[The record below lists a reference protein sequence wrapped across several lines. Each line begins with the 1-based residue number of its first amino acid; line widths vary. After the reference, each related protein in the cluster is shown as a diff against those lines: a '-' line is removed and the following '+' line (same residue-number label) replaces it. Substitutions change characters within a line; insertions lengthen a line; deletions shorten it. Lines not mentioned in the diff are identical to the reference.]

1 MKKII
6 LTVGLLIGSVLSAN
20 AQSNSDRYFIGAFNP
35 LSESQS
41 IWKDGLNRID
51 NEDIAIFFI
60 TNRVLQYRIAFNHFS
75 HLKKST
81 DPIVLDM
88 PIAKLENM
96 DNIVSATELLNFK
109 DADSAYNWMADI
121 FPAQIAELNHHNEV
135 RTKIYVIDTNK
146 FYKSNPALE
155 EPDMMKVIEVRI
167 WAEDIPD
174 HILNT
179 M

>member
-1 MKKII
+1 
-6 LTVGLLIGSVLSAN
+6 
-20 AQSNSDRYFIGAFNP
+20 
-35 LSESQS
+35 
-41 IWKDGLNRID
+41 
-51 NEDIAIFFI
+51 
-60 TNRVLQYRIAFNHFS
+60 
-75 HLKKST
+75 
-81 DPIVLDM
+81 
-88 PIAKLENM
+88 
-96 DNIVSATELLNFK
+96 
-109 DADSAYNWMADI
+109 MADI
-121 FPAQIAELNHHNEV
+121 FSAQIAELNHHNEV

>member
-1 MKKII
+1 MRI
-6 LTVGLLIGSVLSAN
+6 L
-20 AQSNSDRYFIGAFNP
+20 QS
-35 LSESQS
+35 
-41 IWKDGLNRID
+41 
-51 NEDIAIFFI
+51 FFI

-121 FPAQIAELNHHNEV
+121 FSAQIAELNHHNEV

>member
-1 MKKII
+1 M
-6 LTVGLLIGSVLSAN
+6 IGSVLSAN
-20 AQSNSDRYFIGAFNP
+20 AQSNSDRYFIGAFNH

-41 IWKDGLNRID
+41 IWEDGLNRID

-121 FPAQIAELNHHNEV
+121 FSAQIAELNHHNEV